1 MMVNNK
7 KLKLPPELLA
17 ELVKTLRFD
26 LRWARVRVS
35 SVFDYFAIKIQRLWF
50 EEQKKEKEKSTAEIG
65 GVLSNFT
72 KVVNKFEPAQ
82 RNVLREVETI
92 CSELILHK
100 DKEAF
105 QKVLGAFT
113 SALDSIQNCHRLEIG
128 ALRTRISQQDE
139 LIARQQQQIAQLR
152 GEIARQQQQIAQLR
166 GEIVR
171 QGGQIAQLRGENTQL
186 RDELRRQIQT
196 VGHQYQRF
204 NPYSRGMHPG
214 NGRGTHFATRPPA
227 NAEPPSLAVQFWN
240 TIPAPFPSFSAAS
253 VAGSSSQT
261 LLNYHGSNFYN
272 RAGPFPSFSAASVAG
287 SSSQTLSIYHG
298 STFYNRA
305 GTSSFALQPHSAV
318 SASASSS
325 QSLTPGQP
333 HLPPWHPTGP
343 YNQQ

>member
-65 GVLSNFT
+65 GILSNFT

-92 CSELILHK
+92 CSDLILHK

-128 ALRTRISQQDE
+128 ALRRRISEQDE
-139 LIARQQQQIAQLR
+139 LIARQSELIAQQQQQIAQLR
-152 GEIARQQQQIAQLR
+152 GEIARQSELIAQQQQQIAQLR
-166 GEIVR
+166 GEIAR
-171 QGGQIAQLRGENTQL
+171 QGGQIAQLRGENTKL
-186 RDELRRQIQT
+186 RQETAELRRQIQT

-214 NGRGTHFATRPPA
+214 NGRGTHFATFPPA

-272 RAGPFPSFSAASVAG
+272 RAG
-287 SSSQTLSIYHG
+287 
-298 STFYNRA
+298 
-305 GTSSFALQPHSAV
+305 TSSFALQPHSAV
-318 SASASSS
+318 SASASPS

-333 HLPPWHPTGP
+333 HLPSWHPTGP